1 MKIYIID
8 DHKLVAEGIANL
20 LKSIE
25 KVEQV
30 EVFTSTQ
37 QFLSKVKSDP
47 PNLTFIDLV
56 IGDEDGRDV
65 LSAVKLIHP
74 NLPCFVI
81 SMINEKHVIEDCIAK
96 GATGFMCKD
105 CDFEDLQTVIKSPND
120 YFLSKEVLKTIL
132 GKSTVNTFRLLEP
145 LTLKEKEVLREICD
159 GLSPR
164 EISDKLFLSTRTV
177 ETHKNNIMQKFEVK
191 SVSKLIVLAI
201 KHKVI

>member
-25 KVEQV
+25 KVEEV

-74 NLPCFVI
+74 NLPCFII

-105 CDFEDLQTVIKSPND
+105 CDFEDLQTVIKSPDD

-132 GKSTVNTFRLLEP
+132 GKSTVNKFRLLEP
-145 LTLKEKEVLREICD
+145 LTLKEKEVLKEICD

-164 EISDKLFLSTRTV
+164 EISEKLFLSTRTV

>member
-25 KVEQV
+25 KVELV
-30 EVFTSTQ
+30 EIFTSTQ
-37 QFLSKVKSDP
+37 QFLSKVKSEP
-47 PNLTFIDLV
+47 PHLTFIDLL

-74 NLPCFVI
+74 NLPCFII

-105 CDFEDLQTVIKSPND
+105 CDFEDLQRVIKSPDD

-132 GKSTVNTFRLLEP
+132 GKSTVNKFRLLEP

-164 EISDKLFLSTRTV
+164 EISEKLFLSTRTV